1 VKELFATKFP
11 RIKDYWMR
19 AVDKNYAFEM
29 PVPNGT
35 SKFLE
40 VWYKFHYKA
49 LPPNMWGQT
58 FKHIFG
64 VNTSP
69 LEHLI
74 IQKKIMGPCW
84 ITIKGA

>member
-1 VKELFATKFP
+1 
-11 RIKDYWMR
+11 MR
-19 AVDKNYAFEM
+19 PVEKNYSFEM

-40 VWYKFHYKA
+40 IWYKFNYQQ
-49 LPPNMWGQT
+49 LPNQMKGGKT
-58 FKHIFG
+58 FSHIFG
-64 VNTSP
+64 INTTP

-84 ITIKGA
+84 ITIKGAQ